1 MPRGEEAGGFTG
13 APPIAGNGW
22 TASCA
27 AGGDCAESGG
37 CACGVGGCGWAG
49 ACTGVGLGLGMGV
62 AVAPRTAGCGAG
74 VCTGVAVASDGDL
87 FGVGGGGM
95 TPFGGPYWRTGREG
109 GSGAGGFGSLT
120 AYMVASKTCG
130 STVMVT
136 WPSLTML
143 SLGGLLGSSMTTPF
157 RLTGLDQYFSKML
170 SLIHLWRDRVRESAR
185 TPLCRGRQWTN
196 TRQEKGASGGRG
208 GANLSETD

>member
-1 MPRGEEAGGFTG
+1 M
-13 APPIAGNGW
+13 
-22 TASCA
+22 
-27 AGGDCAESGG
+27 
-37 CACGVGGCGWAG
+37 
-49 ACTGVGLGLGMGV
+49 GLGLGT
-62 AVAPRTAGCGAG
+62 AAAARAAGCGAG
-74 VCTGVAVASDGDL
+74 VCAGVMVASDGDR

-95 TPFGGPYWRTGREG
+95 TPFGGPYWITGRVA

-143 SLGGLLGSSMTTPF
+143 SLGGLFASSWTTPF

-170 SLIHLWRDRVRESAR
+170 SLIHL
-185 TPLCRGRQWTN
+185 
-196 TRQEKGASGGRG
+196 
-208 GANLSETD
+208 